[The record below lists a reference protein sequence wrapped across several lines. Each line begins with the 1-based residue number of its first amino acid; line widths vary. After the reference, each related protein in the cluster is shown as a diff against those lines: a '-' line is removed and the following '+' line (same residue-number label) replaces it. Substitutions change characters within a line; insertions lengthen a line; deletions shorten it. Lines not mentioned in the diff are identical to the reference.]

1 MRSRPLISKSVNL
14 REAVYAYVSSCCS
27 ALADKPSLRPAN
39 KKTIPH
45 LGAKPEAEGTLGKW
59 RCSACGKRCSVRP
72 TSKEPFM
79 PKKVEPVQGE
89 VALRRPKS
97 VFRTGFASSSR
108 RSSLRAL
115 CSW

>member
-1 MRSRPLISKSVNL
+1 MKMRSRPLISKSVNL
-14 REAVYAYVSSCCS
+14 RDAVYAYVSSCCS

-89 VALRRPKS
+89 QAL
-97 VFRTGFASSSR
+97 
-108 RSSLRAL
+108 
-115 CSW
+115 